1 MINARYI
8 YYFIINIIIIGN
20 NYPDVQIVA
29 AERSMTTGLDAWS
42 IVNQTIMN
50 MNDTANAQYNETV
63 SQINA
68 MQSQSMARRIQAH
81 IT

>member
-29 AERSMTTGLDAWS
+29 RGAFDDNR
-42 IVNQTIMN
+42 IRCV
-50 MNDTANAQYNETV
+50 V
-63 SQINA
+63 HF
-68 MQSQSMARRIQAH
+68 QSDDH
-81 IT
+81 EYE